1 MMERGKVLL
10 VITDGVGYRENSAGN
25 AVKLSGMRNFNRIL
39 DECPNRLLNASGAA
53 VGLPDGQMGNSEVGH
68 MTIGSGRIILQ
79 DLYRIDKAI
88 TEGDFFKNSV
98 LVDAV
103 NYAKKKNS
111 ALHIMG
117 LLSDG
122 GVHSSNIH
130 LYAIMELAKSKG
142 IKKLFIHPFM
152 DGRDT
157 PPKSG
162 VNYLSE
168 LLDKIKQ
175 IGIGKIAGIHGRYY
189 AMDRDKRWDRI
200 KLTYDALVSGKGI
213 LSSDPI
219 SAIKK
224 SYADGITDEF
234 VIPTIITE
242 NGKPVKL
249 IEDND
254 SVIFMNFRGDRARQL
269 TRAFVSDGFSEFPRE
284 KKPVVKFSC
293 MAEYDSNLDLP
304 VAFLPPDINNS
315 ISEVIS
321 KNGLRQLHI
330 AETEKYA
337 HVTFFFSGGREDPF
351 PGEDRII
358 IPSPKVATYDLSPQ
372 MSADKIT
379 QDVVDAMKSGKYA
392 FIVVNFA
399 NGDMV
404 GHTAILSAAISAM
417 KTIDNSINKL
427 NDTAGATDFTMI
439 ITADHGNVE
448 EEIDENGNPMTAH
461 TTNPVYFAICGKSN
475 RIIHLKKGDFGLS
488 SIAAAILDLMG
499 IEKPNEMAE
508 SLIE

>member
-1 MMERGKVLL
+1 MIKKVMLI
-10 VITDGVGYRENSAGN
+10 ITDGVGYRQDTVGN
-25 AVKLSGMRNFNRIL
+25 ALSLAGMENFKHIL
-39 DECPNRLLNASGAA
+39 EECPNRLLNASGAG

-68 MTIGSGRIILQ
+68 MTIGCGRVILQ
-79 DLYRIDKAI
+79 DLSRINKSIAD
-88 TEGDFFKNSV
+88 GGFFKNSV
-98 LVDAV
+98 LINAA
-103 NYAKKKNS
+103 NYAQKHGS
-111 ALHIMG
+111 ALHIIG

-130 LYAIMELAKSKG
+130 IYAMMELAKSLG
-142 IKKLFIHPFM
+142 IEKLFIHPFM

-162 VNYLSE
+162 INYLAE

-175 IGIGKIAGIHGRYY
+175 IGIGKVASIHGRYY

-200 KLTYDALVSGKGI
+200 KLTYDAFVSGKGAKAANA
-213 LSSDPI
+213 I
-219 SAIKK
+219 SAIKQ

-234 VIPTIITE
+234 VIPTVIVE
-242 NGKPVKL
+242 NDKPIKL

-254 SVIFMNFRGDRARQL
+254 SVIFINFRGDRARQI
-269 TRAFVSDGFSEFPRE
+269 TRAFVSDDFSGFPRE
-284 KKPVVKFSC
+284 RRPAVKFSC
-293 MAEYDSNLDLP
+293 MAEYDSSLELP
-304 VAFLPPDINNS
+304 AAFLPPDVNNC

-321 KNGLRQLHI
+321 KHNLRQLHI

-337 HVTFFFSGGREDPF
+337 HVTFFFSGGREEPF
-351 PGEDRII
+351 LDEDRII
-358 IPSPKVATYDLSPQ
+358 IPSPKVATYDLAPQ

-379 QDVVDAMKSGKYA
+379 QKVVDAMKSGKYA

-404 GHTAILSAAISAM
+404 GHTAILSAAVEAM
-417 KTIDNSINKL
+417 KTVDDSINKL
-427 NDTAGATDFTMI
+427 NDAAVKNDFAMI

-448 EEIDENGNPMTAH
+448 EEIDEDGNPMTAH
-461 TTNPVYFAICGKSN
+461 TTNPVYFVICGKLDHTI
-475 RIIHLKKGDFGLS
+475 RLKKGDFGLS
-488 SIAAAILDLMG
+488 SIAATILDIMS
-499 IEKPNEMAE
+499 IDKPDEMEE

>member
-1 MMERGKVLL
+1 
-10 VITDGVGYRENSAGN
+10 
-25 AVKLSGMRNFNRIL
+25 
-39 DECPNRLLNASGAA
+39 
-53 VGLPDGQMGNSEVGH
+53 
-68 MTIGSGRIILQ
+68 
-79 DLYRIDKAI
+79 
-88 TEGDFFKNSV
+88 
-98 LVDAV
+98 
-103 NYAKKKNS
+103 
-111 ALHIMG
+111 
-117 LLSDG
+117 
-122 GVHSSNIH
+122 
-130 LYAIMELAKSKG
+130 
-142 IKKLFIHPFM
+142 M

-175 IGIGKIAGIHGRYY
+175 IEIGKIAGIHGRYY

-427 NDTAGATDFTMI
+427 NDTAEATDFTMI

-475 RIIHLKKGDFGLS
+475 RIIHIKIGDFGLS

-499 IEKPNEMAE
+499 IKKPDEMEE